1 MTRGT
6 GAFQEEETRRANS
19 CARIVVC
26 VNCYESMHMNSMQLT
41 LNLSSQGPQAKKR
54 GLNYLKLNE
63 VLSRTQLSSCFCEH
77 VCKLRSFY
85 VSSCRSLSENIGQK
99 ANGQLARKKKRIEK
113 AHENAYCEY
122 QWHKWAFGFLASSHS
137 GTREPMLRLGNQ
149 TWVHCFHR

>member
-99 ANGQLARKKKRIEK
+99 ANGQLARKKKKELRK
-113 AHENAYCEY
+113 PMKMLTVNT
-122 QWHKWAFGFLASSHS
+122 S
-137 GTREPMLRLGNQ
+137 GTNEHSVSWRRLI
-149 TWVHCFHR
+149 VAPVSLC